1 MNKEICVV
9 HVIIGLGVGGA
20 EKFLFR
26 LIESQMDDSR
36 FQHKVI
42 SLTTLGVVGEDLE
55 KIGVKVNCLQA
66 KSIADLFRIFLNLY
80 KIIRNVK
87 PDVVHCWMYHADLLG
102 GIVAKLCGVKK
113 IFWSVRNTDL
123 ESGGSL
129 AKKMLRK
136 SCALLSG
143 IVPNKIICVA
153 RSAYESHKKIGYN
166 ESRMVVINNGY
177 QVSRFYLSE
186 SARQKIRAKFHLDD
200 NSILIGSVGRF
211 SPAKDH
217 FCFLE
222 AAAQAYK
229 FNKNLRFLMIGRD
242 VIKENKFLY
251 KAVVEHGLEAAV
263 ILDGEVSNVS
273 DYMSA
278 MDVFCMHSETEG
290 FPNVLGEAM
299 CVGLPCISTDVGDAS
314 LLMGSLGEIVP
325 AKDAMALSRA
335 ILSLASMDA
344 SSRRALG
351 MKSRKR
357 IIESFSLDVVV
368 GKFSDIYIS

>member
-1 MNKEICVV
+1 
-9 HVIIGLGVGGA
+9 
-20 EKFLFR
+20 
-26 LIESQMDDSR
+26 
-36 FQHKVI
+36 
-42 SLTTLGVVGEDLE
+42 
-55 KIGVKVNCLQA
+55 
-66 KSIADLFRIFLNLY
+66 
-80 KIIRNVK
+80 
-87 PDVVHCWMYHADLLG
+87 
-102 GIVAKLCGVKK
+102 
-113 IFWSVRNTDL
+113 
-123 ESGGSL
+123 
-129 AKKMLRK
+129 
-136 SCALLSG
+136 
-143 IVPNKIICVA
+143 
-153 RSAYESHKKIGYN
+153 
-166 ESRMVVINNGY
+166 
-177 QVSRFYLSE
+177 
-186 SARQKIRAKFHLDD
+186 
-200 NSILIGSVGRF
+200 
-211 SPAKDH
+211 
-217 FCFLE
+217 
-222 AAAQAYK
+222 
-229 FNKNLRFLMIGRD
+229 MIGRD